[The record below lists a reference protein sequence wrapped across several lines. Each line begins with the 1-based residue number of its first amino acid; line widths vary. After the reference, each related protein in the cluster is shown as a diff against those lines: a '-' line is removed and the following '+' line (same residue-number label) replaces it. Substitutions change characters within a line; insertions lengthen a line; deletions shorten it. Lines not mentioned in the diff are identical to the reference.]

1 MQAHNCQFPHAPHAA
16 HHDLVALSQLF
27 WPDFVLHDDRVYLDA
42 APDADTYLELLLA
55 ADHDKTT
62 VQILCNHRHLVDFFE
77 SDEDHGDGET
87 DQSAAL
93 PSRAELIKFGSRL
106 QAMWQAKLAIDFPER
121 SMVVAFDV
129 EDEDPNEDLQ
139 LVVYQEEFEA

>member
-1 MQAHNCQFPHAPHAA
+1 MQTHNCQFPHAPHAA

-62 VQILCNHRHLVDFFE
+62 VQILCNHRHLVDFFAQ
-77 SDEDHGDGET
+77 DEHA
-87 DQSAAL
+87 SAE
-93 PSRAELIKFGSRL
+93 PSRAELIQLGTRL
-106 QAMWQAKLAIDFPER
+106 QAMWQAKLALDFPER
-121 SMVVAFDV
+121 PMVVAFDV
-129 EDEDPNEDLQ
+129 EDEDPVEDLQ

>member
-16 HHDLVALSQLF
+16 HHDLLSLSQIF
-27 WPDFVLHDDRVYLDA
+27 WPEFVLHDDRIYLDA

-62 VQILCNHRHLVDFFE
+62 VQILCNHRHLIDFFE
-77 SDEDHGDGET
+77 HDDEADH
-87 DQSAAL
+87 AATL
-93 PSRAELIKFGSRL
+93 PSRADLIKLGSRL
-106 QAMWQAKLAIDFPER
+106 QAMWQAKLALDFPDR
-121 SMVVAFDV
+121 PMVVAFDV